1 MRGTL
6 RLASSL
12 GSPANVSAWPASSEW
27 LRVTSPT
34 TSRQTPSGTLAQVAA
49 VRVTELS
56 GQLPDVGADARYGAP
71 SASRGAAR
79 RERAG
84 LRYAPSRLSRGARRR
99 LQRYAPSRPQFA
111 RAAGTAC
118 FWVLGDALEDLGLLR
133 LELGVREDAGGL
145 QLAELLELVE
155 RVGCR
160 RRRRGG
166 LLILLL
172 TLGLVLLGPAVR
184 LPARRRG
191 SRPRSRFPR
200 SRLRGRLLGAMA
212 SVTPFY
218 AFADSSD
225 SDASCR
231 SGAGMP
237 PLATSCAPLA
247 LTAAANGRAQ
257 RFS

>member
-1 MRGTL
+1 MTCGSTGSTFASKRSTPTRCETSSRRRGREPCRSTSHRNTATPRGTGTVRAPVSDRTGTPRCRPPGRDGGAPPPDGRL
-6 RLASSL
+6 RRVSS
-12 GSPANVSAWPASSEW
+12 
-27 LRVTSPT
+27 
-34 TSRQTPSGTLAQVAA
+34 
-49 VRVTELS
+49 
-56 GQLPDVGADARYGAP
+56 DAR
-71 SASRGAAR
+71 
-79 RERAG
+79 
-84 LRYAPSRLSRGARRR
+84 
-99 LQRYAPSRPQFA
+99 
-111 RAAGTAC
+111 
-118 FWVLGDALEDLGLLR
+118 EDLGLLR
-133 LELGVREDAGGL
+133 LELGVGEDAGRL
-145 QLAELLELVE
+145 QLTELLELLE
-155 RVGCR
+155 RVGCGLPPPW
-160 RRRRGG
+160 GG
-166 LLILLL
+166 LLYCCA
-172 TLGLVLLGPAVR
+172 GPGPPGTSGS
-184 LPARRRG
+184 PAGGRRG